1 MSGGRGSLAGRSK
14 ARQPRWYGPGVFR
27 LDRRGQSAAIGTI
40 LAILVLLTILTV
52 ITTRWVPPW
61 VEGREADHASIVDSQ
76 FAEFKKT
83 VDQQVLSGVPGV
95 GVGNPITLGQTGVP
109 IFAPGSFGT
118 INLGSYGAGLFQN
131 QLVFENDTGGFAQTA
146 FGSIKYSTANTQY
159 IQQSHLYEFGAVIVN
174 QSDGQLMKSGP
185 ALAID
190 NRTGSTQLQLTMI
203 SLHGDGTTYS
213 GDDTIGVRT
222 QLEFAPIITQLNYT
236 TPQTF
241 WLNVTSE
248 SPDAWLAFLN
258 KTISR
263 SLQAGDYN
271 ITVDTASSTVSVQ
284 FTDVTRVWVSYN
296 VLQATLDIA

>member
-1 MSGGRGSLAGRSK
+1 MGRGSLASWGRPRRPHW
-14 ARQPRWYGPGVFR
+14 ARPGVFR
-27 LDRRGQSAAIGTI
+27 LDRKGQSAAIGTI

-52 ITTRWVPPW
+52 ITTRWIPPW
-61 VEGREADHASIVDSQ
+61 VEGREADHASIVEAQ

-95 GVGNPITLGQTGVP
+95 GVGNPLTLGQPGVP

-118 INLGSYGAGLFQN
+118 VNLGAYGAGLFQN
-131 QLVFENDTGGFAQTA
+131 QLVFENESGGFSQTA
-146 FGSIKYSTANTQY
+146 FGSIKYTTANTQY
-159 IQQSHLYEFGAVIVN
+159 VQQSHLYEFGAVIVN
-174 QSDGQLMKSGP
+174 QSDGQIMKNGP
-185 ALAID
+185 AIAVD
-190 NRTGSTQLQLTMI
+190 NKTGSTQLQLTMI
-203 SLHGDGTTYS
+203 SLHGDGTTFS

-222 QLEFAPIITQLNYT
+222 QLEFAPIISQFNYT

-241 WLNVTSE
+241 WLNVTTE
-248 SPDAWLAFLN
+248 SPEPWLAFLN

-271 ITVDTASSTVSVQ
+271 ITMDAATSTVSVQ